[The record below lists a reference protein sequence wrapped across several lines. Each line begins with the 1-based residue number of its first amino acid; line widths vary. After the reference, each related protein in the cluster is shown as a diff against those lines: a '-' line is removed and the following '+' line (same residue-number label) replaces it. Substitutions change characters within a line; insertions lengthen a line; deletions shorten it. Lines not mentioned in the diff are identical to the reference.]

1 MSRVNQ
7 ASIEQQNTQI
17 NKQQQCNI
25 SPSSDKNISHKE
37 DKIGNNNLSMRK
49 TQQCETP
56 TKPPQL
62 EAILLEEKN
71 KIQDFRQRVKKT
83 LLESAGK
90 NKGAVR
96 ENPTETSIEN
106 DAKIFL
112 EEMNNLLENQLNS
125 LSDTENEPKK
135 NIQEKLNNIQYYL
148 KNKNHL
154 QEFTQQIECSVL
166 QEIAIEGIVQNF
178 NKENNIDLKE
188 TVQAIKCLKA
198 QAENLIQKKTM
209 PFPVSARCL

>member
-7 ASIEQQNTQI
+7 ANIEQNQTI
-17 NKQQQCNI
+17 DKPQQHNI
-25 SPSSDKNISHKE
+25 SPSDKNISHKE
-37 DKIGNNNLSMRK
+37 DKTRDRELNMRK
-49 TQQCETP
+49 AQQGKTSRETS
-56 TKPPQL
+56 QF
-62 EAILLEEKN
+62 EETSLNQKT
-71 KIQDFRQRVKKT
+71 KIQDFRQKVKKT
-83 LLESAGK
+83 LLEFEGK

-112 EEMNNLLENQLNS
+112 EEMKNLLENQLNS

-166 QEIAIEGIVQNF
+166 QEIAIEGIAQNLQQG
-178 NKENNIDLKE
+178 E
-188 TVQAIKCLKA
+188 QY
-198 QAENLIQKKTM
+198 
-209 PFPVSARCL
+209 